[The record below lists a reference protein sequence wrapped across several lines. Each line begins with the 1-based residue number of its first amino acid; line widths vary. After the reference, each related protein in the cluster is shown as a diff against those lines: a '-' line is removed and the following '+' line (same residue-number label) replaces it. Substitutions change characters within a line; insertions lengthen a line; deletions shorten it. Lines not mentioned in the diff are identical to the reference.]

1 MIGKCAFAL
10 TTAFA
15 ILWFAPP
22 ANAAPVDGT
31 WSMIAVTTDGHCGQI
46 EIGLAIDRGRISSTS
61 GKFVFRRIQIA
72 GLVSSSGQ
80 AKLTGVAG
88 PREAQGAGRFFGS
101 RATGSWSGTGPSGVC
116 SGFRNA
122 PRG

>member
-15 ILWFAPP
+15 ILWSASP
-22 ANAAPVDGT
+22 ANAAPFDGT

-46 EIGLAIDRGRISSTS
+46 KIGLAIDQGRISSTS

-80 AKLTGVAG
+80 AKLAAVAG
-88 PREAQGAGRFFGS
+88 PREAQGAGRFLGS

-116 SGFRNA
+116 SGFWNA
-122 PRG
+122 TRG